1 VRPLDEASLTIW
13 ETPPHRT
20 PSDAVPAR
28 GHGRRMT
35 NGTFT
40 NTYLVGRKTVPFVTA
55 PAEQNHSDRQRTGDQ
70 HMRKGT
76 YSVYGAFRPLL
87 FGPAIPPTFSKDSL
101 QNELPA
107 RPLRLPSLETSHP
120 PRQDAQINY
129 LDILTIFVKQRTYLA
144 ILLLFGH
151 LAPNLVT
158 LPNRSPA
165 AEKFETKRNLFCATP
180 RCSPHT
186 LVRLLRFLR
195 TFLQA
200 IQPPRCGT
208 RDAGRNNPQTDGE
221 RTI

>member
-1 VRPLDEASLTIW
+1 
-13 ETPPHRT
+13 
-20 PSDAVPAR
+20 
-28 GHGRRMT
+28 MT

-129 LDILTIFVKQRTYLA
+129 LDILTIFVKQTTYLA
-144 ILLLFGH
+144 ILPLFGH
-151 LAPNLVT
+151 LALIWPPCPIAPPRQRN
-158 LPNRSPA
+158 S
-165 AEKFETKRNLFCATP
+165 KKTKRNLFCTTP
-180 RCSPHT
+180 
-186 LVRLLRFLR
+186 LRSRGLSSLTSLSSHFFYRQHNPGEFLNPDD
-195 TFLQA
+195 LG
-200 IQPPRCGT
+200 GT
-208 RDAGRNNPQTDGE
+208 TWGGTDHP
-221 RTI
+221 